1 MAKLEEIAALLTEEI
16 EEFNVSVAKL
26 EGLSKKLREVKV
38 KADTSQIEDLLETH
52 LKRQV
57 QFEKVQATNTK
68 NLIHSMNKS
77 KLFPKWIV
85 VCSIIYI
92 VLLLVLGFSTLSYRH
107 KNQLLKDENERIKK
121 HYRSFI
127 KESPEIEAPYLSWMN
142 THKNQAQ

>member
-1 MAKLEEIAALLTEEI
+1 MLTEEI

-57 QFEKVQATNTK
+57 QFEKIQATNTK
-68 NLIHSMNKS
+68 DLIQSMNKS

-107 KNQLLKDENERIKK
+107 TNHQLKDKNERIKK
-121 HYRSFI
+121 HYQSFI
-127 KESPEIEAPYLSWMN
+127 KASPEIETHYLNWMN
-142 THKNQAQ
+142 PPKNQTK

>member
-26 EGLSKKLREVKV
+26 EGLSRKLREVKV

-52 LKRQV
+52 LKRQA
-57 QFEKVQATNTK
+57 QFEEVQATNTRD
-68 NLIHSMNKS
+68 LIHSMDKS

-92 VLLLVLGFSTLSYRH
+92 VLLLVLGFRTLSYRH
-107 KNQLLKDENERIKK
+107 TNQQLKDKNERIKR
-121 HYRSFI
+121 HYKSFI
-127 KESPEIEAPYLSWMN
+127 KDSPEVEAHYLNWMN
-142 THKNQAQ
+142 PPENQAK